1 MQSAG
6 PVGFY
11 QAKQAT
17 LTTPGTGLQ
26 LSGARG
32 LNSVTYVFSATGAT
46 SCTLNV
52 DTLLSDGVTWV
63 STLTTPVTAASGTG
77 CGAIPGVHQSVR
89 INIAGIAAGSILVE
103 LRAYDGQ
110 S

>member
-6 PVGFY
+6 QGLY

-17 LTTPGTGLQ
+17 LTTPGTGLG

-32 LNSVTYVFSATGAT
+32 LNNVTYVFSASGAT

-63 STLTTPVTAASGTG
+63 STLTTPVTAASGVG